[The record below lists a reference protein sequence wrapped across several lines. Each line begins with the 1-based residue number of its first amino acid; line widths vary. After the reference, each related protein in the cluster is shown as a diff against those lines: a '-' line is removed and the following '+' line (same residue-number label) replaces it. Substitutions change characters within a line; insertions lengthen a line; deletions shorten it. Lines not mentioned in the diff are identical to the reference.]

1 MAGNVKP
8 LEPFAM
14 IGPFEPGG
22 LLKPVCSF
30 DMVGPFEPV
39 DLI

>member
-1 MAGNVKP
+1 
-8 LEPFAM
+8 M

-22 LLKPVCSF
+22 LLKPVRSF

-39 DLI
+39 DSI